1 MTEGAPTPPATPSAA
16 SEGINPPGDPQA
28 EPVVEPPQP
37 TGWRRSRTDVSLP
50 EVHSSIL
57 VPHSLGF
64 WRKLL
69 AFSGPGFLVAVGYM
83 DPGNW
88 ATDLAG
94 GSQFGYTLLSVILLS
109 NLMAI
114 LLQALCARLGI
125 ATGRDLAQACHD
137 HYSPPVSFVL
147 WVLCELAI
155 CACDLAEVIGSA
167 IALNLLF
174 GLPMIWGVCITAL
187 DVLVVLF
194 LQKRGFR
201 YIETLVITLILTIG
215 GCFFA
220 EILFSQPDVAAI
232 LGGTLPTFE
241 IVRNPAM
248 LYIAIGILGA
258 TVMPHNLY
266 LHSSIV
272 QTRKYERTASGKA
285 EAIKFATIDS
295 TVALMFALFING
307 AILVVSAATFHG
319 KGQEVAEIQDAYKL
333 LSPML
338 GVPVASTL
346 FALALLASGQN
357 STLTGTLAG
366 QIVMEGF
373 LRIRL
378 RPWLRRLITRLIAI
392 VPAVIVT
399 AIYGEHGTASLL
411 VLSQGIL
418 SLQLSFAVAPLVV
431 FTSSRAK
438 MGEFVSPAWVQ
449 VLAWLT
455 TGLIVVLNV
464 MYLSAYFGITTRLIN
479 LVR

>member
-1 MTEGAPTPPATPSAA
+1 MTEDAPAPPGGPPAGPPDPSAA
-16 SEGINPPGDPQA
+16 AAPSAQP
-28 EPVVEPPQP
+28 EPVKS
-37 TGWRRSRTDVSLP
+37 TGWRLSQSDVSLP
-50 EVHSSIL
+50 EVHGSIL
-57 VPHSLGF
+57 VPDRLGF
-64 WRKLL
+64 WRKML
-69 AFSGPGFLVAVGYM
+69 AFSGPGYLVAVGYM

-114 LLQALCARLGI
+114 LLQALCAKLGI
-125 ATGRDLAQACHD
+125 VTGRDLAQACRD
-137 HYSPPVSFVL
+137 HYSRPVSFVL
-147 WVLCELAI
+147 WVLCEVAI

-174 GLPMIWGVCITAL
+174 GLPMIWGVCITVL
-187 DVLVVLF
+187 DVLAVLY
-194 LQKRGFR
+194 LQNKGFR
-201 YIETLVITLILTIG
+201 YIEALVITLILTIG

-220 EILFSQPDVAAI
+220 EILFSQPDMVAVM
-232 LGGTLPTFE
+232 GGFLPTFE
-241 IVRNPAM
+241 IVQRPEM

-272 QTRKYERTASGKA
+272 QTRKYEPTASGKA

-319 KGQEVAEIQDAYKL
+319 KGQEVAEIQDAYRL

-399 AIYGEHGTASLL
+399 ALYGERGTATLL
-411 VLSQGIL
+411 VLSQVIL
-418 SLQLSFAVAPLVV
+418 SLQLSFAVVPLVV

-438 MGEFVSPAWVQ
+438 MGDFVNPVWIK
-449 VLAWLT
+449 VLAWT
-455 TGLIVVLNV
+455 TAGLIVSLNV
-464 MYLSAYFGITTRLIN
+464 KYLSDYFGITTWLGH
-479 LVR
+479 LLG